1 MARRPRRTREEQL
14 AGNVL
19 RNEVQMMVNRGEI
32 DDPDFIRALGLAR
45 EGRQLQDI
53 GGDHFYPAY
62 SPDGAKNG
70 KVFLKAVERNRG
82 QGESAAT
89 LQAMVA
95 AERLKSLGYSGANVP
110 AANTPYIE
118 RILARDVMD
127 SSLGK
132 IGSLGVRGT
141 LKGEDPLALAR
152 TAALLGDTDM
162 GVNRQTGIAFN
173 AMPLDA
179 GHILAHASN
188 PALSTS
194 PTNIMFENQ
203 YMNKG
208 KSTAEK
214 MAFQEGR
221 QATDEELAD
230 SIFRAIINK
239 ATSDVTLPRKGKA
252 RDAFMA
258 PINAKL
264 QGMG

>member
-45 EGRQLQDI
+45 EGRQLEDI
-53 GGDHFYPAY
+53 GGDHFEPVY
-62 SPDGAKNG
+62 SPRGAKEG
-70 KVFLKAVERNRG
+70 KVFMQAVDRNSG

-89 LQAMVA
+89 LKAMVA

-110 AANTPYIE
+110 AANTSYIE

-127 SSLGK
+127 SSLGT

-162 GVNRQTGIAFN
+162 GVNRQTGMAFN

-208 KSTAEK
+208 KSAAEK
-214 MAFQEGR
+214 RAFQDGNR

-230 SIFRAIINK
+230 SIFNAIISK

-252 RDAFMA
+252 RDAYMA

-264 QGMG
+264 GL